1 MKLEACHHR
10 SAFWIL
16 ISPAVLVAISLAMP
30 RLAAQEASTEVK
42 SLNEKMQ
49 EAISPCE
56 GTDPVECLTALLKSD
71 SDNDVLLACRAVYL
85 GKRGE
90 NDRAMRD
97 IDMAISIDPSQPGYY
112 ALRSMFR
119 SALGD
124 EDGAKR
130 DMLHKRNLADPYL
143 RELDERLA
151 AHPDDLNAL
160 LRRSSARYTRTDY
173 AGALEDL
180 EAYVTAAGDDVDHY
194 QYLRLYSLRSIA
206 KDFTGAERALTT
218 GIETARDW
226 EMRALLLDRRAS
238 LRRDVLADN
247 AGAAAD
253 EAELQRVTDMHRG
266 SRE

>member
-1 MKLEACHHR
+1 MKLGACHHR
-10 SAFWIL
+10 SAFCIL
-16 ISPAVLVAISLAMP
+16 VSPAVFVVISLAMTG
-30 RLAAQEASTEVK
+30 LAAEEAPVEVMTLDEKMREASE
-42 SLNEKMQ
+42 S
-49 EAISPCE
+49 CR
-56 GTDPVECLTALLKSD
+56 GTDPVECLTSLLSNDPQSD
-71 SDNDVLLACRAVYL
+71 LLFACRSVYL
-85 GKRGE
+85 EERGE
-90 NDRAMRD
+90 HAQAMRD
-97 IDMAISIDPSQPGYY
+97 ISMAISINPSQPGYY
-112 ALRSMFR
+112 ALRSRFR
-119 SALGD
+119 ASLGD
-124 EDGAKR
+124 TDGAEQ

-180 EAYVTAAGDDVDHY
+180 EAYVMAARDDVDPY

-226 EMRALLLDRRAS
+226 GMRALLLHRRAS

-253 EAELQRVTDMHRG
+253 DAERQRIIDEHKNATR
-266 SRE
+266 